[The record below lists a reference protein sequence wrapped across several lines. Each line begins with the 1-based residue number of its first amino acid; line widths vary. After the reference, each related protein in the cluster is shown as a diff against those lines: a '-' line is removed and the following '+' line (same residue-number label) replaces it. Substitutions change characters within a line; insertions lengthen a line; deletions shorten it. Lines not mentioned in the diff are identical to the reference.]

1 MPGLAPSHAL
11 ALGAALC
18 IACTDGPL
26 TPGTGSHAF
35 TNVPAPAGGVA
46 QFTFLPVAIAAGQSV
61 TALGNLNPP
70 GHVLPTD
77 HIYFYDG
84 DLSGNQP
91 FGTDVR
97 DVLMPATGAVTFIIR
112 PSGTDYKIMFRAT
125 ENFYFYLDHILL
137 SQSLTVGQVLQAGTK
152 IGITAQGSAIDLG
165 AFDFTVKH
173 TGFIDTLRYGA
184 PTLHYVAPRSYFAAT
199 LMAQIDA
206 HLYRA
211 ASASDK
217 GGQIDFGIPGK
228 LVGDWFLLG
237 MPKDSSGGPYGW
249 TRSIA
254 FVYDYYDPTKVRIS
268 IGGTV
273 AGPGVWG
280 IDATAPLPETV
291 TVASGIVSYKL
302 YSPFDPSF
310 PPTGLL
316 LVQMTD
322 ASTIKVEYFP
332 GSSASATQFDAN
344 AVTFVR

>member
-1 MPGLAPSHAL
+1 MRPTI
-11 ALGAALC
+11 ALGTALC
-18 IACTDGPL
+18 IACGSDGP
-26 TPGTGSHAF
+26 TAPSGNYPF
-35 TNVPAPAGGVA
+35 TNVPVPIGGVA
-46 QFTFLPVAIAAGQSV
+46 QFTFLPVTIAAGQSV

-84 DLSGNQP
+84 DLSRNQP
-91 FGTDVR
+91 NGSDVR
-97 DVLMPATGAVTFIIR
+97 DVLMPATGAVVFIIK
-112 PSGTDYKIMFRAT
+112 PGGTDYKIMFRAM

-137 SQSLTVGQVLQAGTK
+137 SQTLTQGQVLQAGTK
-152 IGITAQGSAIDLG
+152 IGTTAQGSAIDLG
-165 AFDFTVKH
+165 AFDFTVTH
-173 TGFIDTLRYGA
+173 TGFVDTLRY
-184 PTLHYVAPRSYFAAT
+184 PSQTLHYVAPRSYFTAT

-206 HLYRA
+206 HLHRA
-211 ASASDK
+211 ASAGDK
-217 GGQIDFGIPGK
+217 GGQIDFGIAGK

-237 MPKDSSGGPYGW
+237 MPKDSSSGPYGW
-249 TRSIA
+249 TRSMA

-273 AGPGVWG
+273 TSPGVWG
-280 IDATAPLPETV
+280 IDSLAPRPEIV

-302 YSPFDPSF
+302 YSPFDPQF

-322 ASTIKVEYFP
+322 ASTITVEYFA
-332 GSSASATQFDAN
+332 GSSASATQFDAS